1 MRFSAASLLLGL
13 SWITAAAA
21 HNIQLR
27 AHSRECFHETLHK
40 DDRMTVSF
48 QVGDREFGGSGNLEI
63 DFWVCSP
70 SRVKLVDVA
79 KQDGSKSQFLSTH
92 IYPPP
97 SSIWFT
103 EITNLLCFFLRYCRS
118 RTPRTTVNT
127 SDKPSRPKTT
137 RSPRT
142 RTANTTTASATR
154 AGLRTRRKFRSTCTE
169 LSTSRNRKWRRIP
182 WRRKVGENTGPNI
195 RVRKDT
201 WLT

>member
-40 DDRMTVSF
+40 DDKMTVSF

-70 SRVKLVDVA
+70 SRSPNKMA
-79 KQDGSKSQFLSTH
+79 QNINFPPH

-97 SSIWFT
+97 SS
-103 EITNLLCFFLRYCRS
+103 
-118 RTPRTTVNT
+118 
-127 SDKPSRPKTT
+127 
-137 RSPRT
+137 
-142 RTANTTTASATR
+142 TA
-154 AGLRTRRKFRSTCTE
+154 LQK
-169 LSTSRNRKWRRIP
+169 
-182 WRRKVGENTGPNI
+182 
-195 RVRKDT
+195 
-201 WLT
+201 